1 MKYKLLRVIILGY
14 LKDVLRD
21 RSQKIY
27 IYSNGFDLYNE
38 LWKKTSIEYVVVYNE
53 ELDVVL

>member
-21 RSQKIY
+21 RSQKK
-27 IYSNGFDLYNE
+27 SNGFDLYNE
-38 LWKKTSIEYVVVYNE
+38 LWKNTSIECVVVYNE

>member
-21 RSQKIY
+21 RSPKKKN
-27 IYSNGFDLYNE
+27 SNGFDLYNE
-38 LWKKTSIEYVVVYNE
+38 LWKKTSIECVVVYNE